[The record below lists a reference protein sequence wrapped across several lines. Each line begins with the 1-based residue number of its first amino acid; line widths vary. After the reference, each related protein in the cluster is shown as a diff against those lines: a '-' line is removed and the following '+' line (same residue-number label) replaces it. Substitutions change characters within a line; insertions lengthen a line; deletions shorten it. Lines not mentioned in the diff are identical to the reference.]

1 LGLFCLHFLDVFL
14 DEVEQLVLVSLE
26 LSLFSL
32 SLDQFL
38 PQLVLNS
45 EEIPSLIISLSGQP
59 SG

>member
-1 LGLFCLHFLDVFL
+1 LGLFRLHFLDVFL

>member
-1 LGLFCLHFLDVFL
+1 LGLFRLHFLHVFL

-32 SLDQFL
+32 NLDQFL

-45 EEIPSLIISLSGQP
+45 
-59 SG
+59 